1 IHAREILDS
10 RGNPTVEVDLYTGKG
25 KCMACTGQPSV
36 CKAAAAEKGVP
47 LYRYGKDAT
56 NVGDEGGFAPNIL
69 ENKEGEWSAGEPVAG
84 IEEELGDKA
93 KFAGRSFRNPQI
105 K

>member
-10 RGNPTVEVDLYTGKG
+10 RGNPTVEVDLITNKG
-25 KCMACTGQPSV
+25 LYRDSDKPRAVDHINKS
-36 CKAAAAEKGVP
+36 KGVP

-69 ENKEGEWSAGEPVAG
+69 ENKEALELLKSGKLAK
-84 IEEELGDKA
+84 IEEELGNKA
-93 KFAGRSFRNPQI
+93 KFAGR
-105 K
+105 